1 MGECLVSYYS
11 FTSALPK
18 RLYVLRISD
27 SNYDPGV
34 RTELITASSAKKA
47 VEIAR
52 DKWPEAD
59 GMMVVD
65 SRELI

>member
-1 MGECLVSYYS
+1 MSYYS
-11 FTSALPK
+11 FSSALPK
-18 RLYVLRISD
+18 KLFVIKISD

-34 RTELITASSAKKA
+34 RNELITASSAAKA

-52 DKWPEAD
+52 GKWPESD

>member
-1 MGECLVSYYS
+1 MSYRS
-11 FTSALPK
+11 FSSALPK
-18 RLYVLRISD
+18 KLYVIRLSD
-27 SNYDPGV
+27 PNHQPGV

-52 DKWPEAD
+52 DKWPEAE

>member
-1 MGECLVSYYS
+1 MSYYS
-11 FTSALPK
+11 FSDSLPK
-18 RLYVLRISD
+18 KLYVIKVSD
-27 SNYDPGV
+27 PNHQPGV
-34 RTELITASSAKKA
+34 RTELITAATAKRA

-52 DKWPEAD
+52 EKWPEAE

>member
-1 MGECLVSYYS
+1 MSYHS
-11 FTSALPK
+11 FSSALPK
-18 RLYVLRISD
+18 KLFVIKVSD

-34 RTELITASSAKKA
+34 RKELITASSAAKA

-52 DKWPEAD
+52 GKWPESD

-65 SRELI
+65 SRDLI

>member
-1 MGECLVSYYS
+1 MSYHS
-11 FTSALPK
+11 FSSALHK
-18 RLYVLRISD
+18 KLYGFMLSD
-27 SNYDPGV
+27 TNHQPGV

>member
-1 MGECLVSYYS
+1 MAYHS
-11 FTSALPK
+11 FSSALPK
-18 RLYVLRISD
+18 KLYVIKISD

-47 VEIAR
+47 VEKAR
-52 DKWPEAD
+52 HQWPEAE

>member
-1 MGECLVSYYS
+1 MSYHS
-11 FTSALPK
+11 FSSALPK
-18 RLYVLRISD
+18 KLFVIKISD

-34 RTELITASSAKKA
+34 RTELITAATPKRA

-52 DKWPEAD
+52 EKWPEAE

>member
-1 MGECLVSYYS
+1 MSYRS
-11 FTSALPK
+11 FSSALPK
-18 RLYVLRISD
+18 KLFVIRLSD
-27 SNYDPGV
+27 PNHHPGV
-34 RTELITASSAKKA
+34 RTELITAATAKRA

-52 DKWPEAD
+52 EKWPEAE

>member
-1 MGECLVSYYS
+1 MAYHS
-11 FTSALPK
+11 FSSALPK
-18 RLYVLRISD
+18 KLFVIKISD

-34 RTELITASSAKKA
+34 RKEHITASSAAKA

-52 DKWPEAD
+52 GKWPEAD

>member
-1 MGECLVSYYS
+1 MSYHS
-11 FTSALPK
+11 FSSALPK
-18 RLYVLRISD
+18 KLFVIKISD

-34 RTELITASSAKKA
+34 RKELITPSSAAKA

-52 DKWPEAD
+52 GKWPESD

>member
-1 MGECLVSYYS
+1 MSYYS
-11 FTSALPK
+11 FSSALPK
-18 RLYVLRISD
+18 KLFVIKISD

-34 RTELITASSAKKA
+34 RKELITASSAAKA

-52 DKWPEAD
+52 GKWPESD

>member
-1 MGECLVSYYS
+1 MAYYS
-11 FTSALPK
+11 FSDSLPK
-18 RLYVLRISD
+18 KLYVIKISD
-27 SNYDPGV
+27 LNSEPGV

-52 DKWPEAD
+52 GKWPEAE

>member
-1 MGECLVSYYS
+1 MSYRS
-11 FTSALPK
+11 FSSALPK
-18 RLYVLRISD
+18 KLFVIRLSD
-27 SNYDPGV
+27 PNHQPGV
-34 RTELITASSAKKA
+34 MTELITAATAKRA

-52 DKWPEAD
+52 EKWPEAE

>member
-1 MGECLVSYYS
+1 MAYHS
-11 FTSALPK
+11 FASALPK
-18 RLYVLRISD
+18 KLYVIKISD

>member
-1 MGECLVSYYS
+1 MTYHS
-11 FTSALPK
+11 FSSALPK
-18 RLYVLRISD
+18 KLFVIKISD

-34 RTELITASSAKKA
+34 RTELITAATPKRA

-52 DKWPEAD
+52 EKWPEAE

>member
-1 MGECLVSYYS
+1 MSYHS
-11 FTSALPK
+11 FSSALPK
-18 RLYVLRISD
+18 KLYVIRLSD
-27 SNYDPGV
+27 PNHQPGV

-47 VEIAR
+47 VEKAR
-52 DKWPEAD
+52 HQWPEAE

>member
-1 MGECLVSYYS
+1 MSYHS
-11 FTSALPK
+11 FSSALPK
-18 RLYVLRISD
+18 KLFVIKVSD

-34 RTELITASSAKKA
+34 RTELITAASPKRA

-52 DKWPEAD
+52 DKWPEAE

-65 SRELI
+65 SRDLI

>member
-1 MGECLVSYYS
+1 MSYHS
-11 FTSALPK
+11 FSSALPK
-18 RLYVLRISD
+18 KLFVIKISD
-27 SNYDPGV
+27 SNYDPEV
-34 RTELITASSAKKA
+34 RKELITASSAAKA

-52 DKWPEAD
+52 GKWPESD